1 MVFSP
6 RFKTVK
12 NKNSIPRVMS
22 HIYAYSFTKNIVNIS
37 TYFKWY
43 TFLILFVRLTQ
54 VLHEAYVV

>member
-1 MVFSP
+1 
-6 RFKTVK
+6 
-12 NKNSIPRVMS
+12 MS

-43 TFLILFVRLTQ
+43 TFFIFLGRLTQ